1 MTIQNEIDFLALRKV
16 GKAVAVTLE
25 TMKACVKPGMTT
37 AELDAIGKSVLTSHG
52 AQSAP
57 VKDYNFPGTTCIS
70 INHEAA
76 HGIPSQRVI
85 KAGDLINIDV
95 SAELDGYYADTGFT
109 LLVQASNPKL
119 QRLLDCSQRALH
131 KGISQAIDNAKLN
144 QIGKAIENEAHRQGF
159 TTIRNLAGHGTG
171 RKLHEAPSEILNY
184 YDAKQ
189 KGRLR
194 KGMVIAI
201 ETFVSNGAT
210 FVEAGYDD
218 WTLLA
223 PDGCYVAQYEHTLV
237 VTDGEPI
244 ILTRP

>member
-1 MTIQNEIDFLALRKV
+1 MTIQNEIDYLALRKV
-16 GKAVAVTLE
+16 GKAVATTLE
-25 TMKACVKPGMTT
+25 TMKARLEPGMTT
-37 AELDAIGKSVLTSHG
+37 AELDAIGKSVLESHG
-52 AQSAP
+52 ARSAP
-57 VKDYNFPGTTCIS
+57 IKDYNFPGNTCIS

-76 HGIPSQRVI
+76 HGIPSDRVI
-85 KAGDLINIDV
+85 QAGDLINIDV

-109 LLVQASNPKL
+109 LLVQGKNAQL
-119 QRLLDCSQRALH
+119 ERLLACSQLALQ
-131 KGISQAIDNAKLN
+131 KGIAQAKADCKLN

-171 RKLHEAPSEILNY
+171 RKLHEAPKEILNY

-210 FVEAGYDD
+210 FVDEGSDG